1 MLVENMSHKSVMEIY
16 RQADIIIDQLCIE
29 AFGML
34 SLERMALG
42 KPVIC
47 YIPEDLIETYASE
60 LPIINANPK
69 TIYNQLRSI
78 ISNGELLRNLGEKGR
93 VYVER
98 HHDSI
103 KIAHQLKSLY
113 EIL

>member
-1 MLVENMSHKSVMEIY
+1 MEIY
-16 RQADIIIDQLCIE
+16 RQADIIIDQLCIG

-47 YIPEDLIETYASE
+47 YIRENLIETYPSE

-93 VYVER
+93 VCVER